1 MIQDLRI
8 LPRISEGPGLRG
20 RSRQINYAIL
30 WRMSVIIAVDI
41 GGTQIR
47 AAAYPKSHIHPS
59 VLDRI
64 ATQDEHATPV
74 ERLIQLI
81 ESIWPADE
89 SVTAI
94 GIAAPGPLDPY
105 DGIIIAAPNI
115 AGWSDLP
122 LRKTVEDHFKVP
134 VILGNDANLAAYGE
148 WCYGAGQSH
157 HHLIYLTVS
166 TGIGG
171 GVIID
176 DRLLLGQRGL
186 AAELG
191 HVTIQLEG
199 PLCGCGQ
206 RGHLEALASGTA
218 IAEWVEREL
227 TQGAGSLLPHDQ
239 PITTKMVAQAAKQG
253 DELAI
258 AALARSGAFIGQA
271 LANYLHIFNPSIVII
286 GGGVSKS
293 GSFLLEPIRAAMCKH
308 VISEEYIK
316 NLTLTT
322 AELGDEAGLM
332 GALALVRKTYPDK
345 INE

>member
-1 MIQDLRI
+1 
-8 LPRISEGPGLRG
+8 
-20 RSRQINYAIL
+20 
-30 WRMSVIIAVDI
+30 MSVIIAVDV

-47 AAAYPKSHIHPS
+47 AAVYPRNQMRPS
-59 VLDRI
+59 LLNRI
-64 ATQDEHATPV
+64 STRNARATPL

-81 ESIWPADE
+81 ESVWPKDE
-89 SVTAI
+89 PVTAI
-94 GIAAPGPLDPY
+94 GIASPGPLDPY
-105 DGIIIAAPNI
+105 RGVIIAAPNI
-115 AGWSDLP
+115 AGWVDLP
-122 LRKTVEDHFKVP
+122 LQKTLEDHFNVP

-148 WCYGAGQSH
+148 WCYGAGQNH

-176 DRLLLGQRGL
+176 DQLLLGVRGL

-191 HVTIQLEG
+191 HVAVQPDG
-199 PLCGCGQ
+199 PLCSCGK

-218 IAEWVEREL
+218 IARWVEQEL
-227 TQGAGSLLPHDQ
+227 SQGAGSILPHDQ
-239 PITTKMVAQAAKQG
+239 PITTKMVAQAAKKG

-258 AALARSGAFIGQA
+258 AALTRSGTIIGKA

-286 GGGVSKS
+286 GGGVSQS
-293 GSFLLEPIRAAMCKH
+293 GSLLLEPMRAAMCEQ
-308 VISEEYIK
+308 VLSEEYVE

-322 AELGDEAGLM
+322 AALGDEAGLM
-332 GALALVRKTYPDK
+332 GALAIVRSTYPDK